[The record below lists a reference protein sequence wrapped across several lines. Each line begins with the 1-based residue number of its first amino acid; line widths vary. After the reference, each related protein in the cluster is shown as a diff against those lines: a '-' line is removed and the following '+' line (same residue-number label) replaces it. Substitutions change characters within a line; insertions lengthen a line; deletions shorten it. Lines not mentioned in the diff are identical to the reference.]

1 MRAAKER
8 AEMGETSMLSGRR
21 AILAFTAMFSL
32 GLGLAGTASA
42 QDAKYPAYPVKTVT
56 LLSSSGPGGGGDVF
70 LRQLTKVLGPRWGIN
85 LVVENVTGGGGT
97 NAIRRI
103 MDGPKDGS
111 LLYGGN
117 TQHIITSVLSTPP
130 FTLKDL
136 QPIANVL
143 VDAPVFYVRTDS
155 PFKTLGDVVDYA
167 RKNPG
172 KLKFGSATASS
183 PDRMAVETFKRL
195 NKLEMVVATHDSGG
209 QLLISVLSGAVDAG
223 TSDIQEVASQVE
235 AGKVR
240 ILAALTQQRIPGYE
254 SIPTAQEQGTDVV
267 VNQFRGIVGAKGLPP
282 EVVTAW
288 EQAIKLVLQDPE
300 YKAQLVK
307 NGQLPAYWDAKQ
319 YDEVTNKYA
328 ADLTSFFKQIGLL
341 K

>member
-1 MRAAKER
+1 MMRLPER
-8 AEMGETSMLSGRR
+8 RGEAGETIMMRSGK
-21 AILAFTAMFSL
+21 ALLAFTALL
-32 GLGLAGTASA
+32 GLGFATVASA
-42 QDAKYPAYPVKTVT
+42 QDAKYPAYPMKTVT

-97 NAIRRI
+97 NALRRI
-103 MDGPKDGS
+103 VEGPKDGS

-117 TQHIITSVLSTPP
+117 TQHLITSVLSTPP
-130 FTLKDL
+130 YTYKDL

-143 VDAPVFYVRTDS
+143 LDAPVFYVRSDS
-155 PFKTLGDVVDYA
+155 PFKNLGEIVEYS

-223 TSDIQEVASQVE
+223 TADIQEVGSQVE

-240 ILAALTQQRIPGYE
+240 ILAALTEQRIPGYPD
-254 SIPTAQEQGTDVV
+254 IPTAREQGTDVV

-282 EVVTAW
+282 DVVKAW
-288 EQAIKLVLQDPE
+288 EEAIKLVLQDPE
-300 YKAQLVK
+300 YKAQLNK
-307 NGQLPAYWDAKQ
+307 NGQIAAYWDAKE
-319 YDEVTNKYA
+319 YDVKTNEYVA
-328 ADLTSFFKQIGLL
+328 NISAFFKQIGLIN
-341 K
+341 

>member
-1 MRAAKER
+1 MSRGTKSILALA
-8 AEMGETSMLSGRR
+8 
-21 AILAFTAMFSL
+21 AILSL
-32 GLGLAGTASA
+32 GLGLARTASA
-42 QDAKYPAYPVKTVT
+42 EDAKYPAYPVKTVT

-70 LRQLTKVLGPRWGIN
+70 LRQLTKVLGPRWGLN

-103 MDGPKDGS
+103 MEGPKDGS

-130 FTLKDL
+130 FTLNDL
-136 QPIANVL
+136 QPIVNVL
-143 VDAPVFYVRTDS
+143 VDAPVFYVRADS

-172 KLKFGSATASS
+172 KLRFGSATASS

-195 NKLEMVVATHDSGG
+195 NDLQMVVATHDSGG

-223 TSDIQEVASQVE
+223 TSDIQEVAAQVE

-240 ILAALTQQRIPGYE
+240 LLAALTEQRIPGYE
-254 SIPTAQEQGTDVV
+254 NVPTAQEQGTNVV

-282 EVVTAW
+282 EVLTAW
-288 EQAIKLVLQDPE
+288 YEAVKLVLQDPE
-300 YKAQLVK
+300 YKAQLAK
-307 NGQLPAYWDAKQ
+307 NGQLPALWDAKE
-319 YDEVTNKYA
+319 YDERTNKYA

>member
-1 MRAAKER
+1 MSR
-8 AEMGETSMLSGRR
+8 GRK
-21 AILAFTAMFSL
+21 AVLAFTALL
-32 GLGLAGTASA
+32 GLGAGIMAAGYAGKASA
-42 QDAKYPAYPVKTVT
+42 DEAKYPAYPVKTVT

-70 LRQLTKVLGPRWGIN
+70 LRQLVKVLGPRWGIN
-85 LVVENVTGGGGT
+85 FVVENVTGGGGA

-103 MDGPKDGS
+103 MEGPKDGS

-136 QPIANVL
+136 QPVVNVL
-143 VDAPVFYVRTDS
+143 VDAPVFYVRADS

-183 PDRMAVETFKRL
+183 PDRMAVETFKRV

-209 QLLISVLSGAVDAG
+209 QLLISVLGGAVDAG

-240 ILAALTQQRIPGYE
+240 LLAALTEQRIPGYE
-254 SIPTAQEQGTDVV
+254 NVPTAQEQGSDVV
-267 VNQFRGIVGAKGLPP
+267 INQFRGIVGAKGLPP
-282 EVVTAW
+282 EVLAAW
-288 EQAIKLVLQDPE
+288 AEAIKLLLQDPE
-300 YKAQLVK
+300 YKAQLAK
-307 NGQLPAYWDAKQ
+307 NGQLAAFWDARK

-328 ADLTSFFKQIGLL
+328 ADLGTFFRQIGLL